1 LSIKKYKDREGK
13 WAYKFDIRVGKYQVD
28 DRRIR
33 EGGFQTLEE
42 CREAVSAIRTDFK
55 RGKYKFK
62 SDLVQVNVKDLKK
75 ALLKKLKDLHRS
87 NSTLRQ
93 YERVLEGFS
102 NLYPSLLIES
112 ITTEHLNNY
121 YSHRLNLETVSHNTA
136 VDDLLF
142 LVSALKQ
149 VKQLFSPLKDW
160 RPPSH
165 EQVKKMNAYR
175 ERVITKDEEKA
186 IIAALHDPSW
196 QANDEMQREQ
206 RKVVALVFW
215 VALRTGMRIG
225 EILGLRK
232 SAIHFNKA
240 PGAPNGWIVVSASH
254 ATGKTK
260 NKEKRIIKMTQA
272 LAVVLKSRASL
283 STDYLFESF
292 AKPNFPVRWIH
303 RTFKKACNKAKVP
316 YGQDVDGGIVFHD
329 TRHTAATRMLQAGID
344 IKTIGKTLG
353 HGDTYTT
360 MRYLHTSDSTEL
372 AGMAALDDGEFNSV
386 QIESKLETYGTT
398 PDNTGREG
406 KLKKTATK

>member
-1 LSIKKYKDREGK
+1 MIKKYKDKEGRAA
-13 WAYKFDIRVGKYQVD
+13 WKFDIRVGKYGVD

-33 EGGFQTLEE
+33 EGGFGSLED
-42 CREAVSAIRTDFK
+42 CRDAVSAIRTDFK

-62 SDLVQVNVKDLKK
+62 SDLVQVNIKDLKK

-149 VKQLFSPLKDW
+149 VKVLFPLLKDY

-175 ERVITKDEEKA
+175 ERVITKEEEQG
-186 IIAALHDPSW
+186 IISALHDPTW
-196 QANDEMQREQ
+196 TANDELQREQ

-215 VALRTGMRIG
+215 IALRTGMRIG
-225 EILGLRK
+225 EILGLKK
-232 SAIHFNKA
+232 SSIHFNKA
-240 PGAPNGWIVVSASH
+240 PGAPNGWIVVQSSH

-260 NKEKRIIKMTQA
+260 NKEKRIIKMTA
-272 LAVVLKSRASL
+272 SVARELKSRANL
-283 STDYLFESF
+283 STDYLFESV

-303 RTFKKACNKAKVP
+303 KTFAKACNKAKVP

-329 TRHTAATRMLQAGID
+329 TRHTAATRMAQAGTD
-344 IKTIGKTLG
+344 IKTIAKTLG
-353 HGDTYTT
+353 HGDAYVTL
-360 MRYLHTSDSTEL
+360 RYIHASDSSEL
-372 AGMAALDDGEFNSV
+372 AGMAALDDGNFSTV
-386 QIESKLETYGTT
+386 QIESKLETDGTER
-398 PDNTGREG
+398 DNTRREG
-406 KLKKTATK
+406 KLKKTANK